1 MITLY
6 SKDIHCNNCTNRII
20 KAFSKENIKAEVSLE
35 NKTIK
40 VNQED
45 KQAAI
50 ELLDDL
56 GFSSQEK

>member
-35 NKTIK
+35 NKTII
-40 VNQED
+40 VDEAD
-45 KQAAI
+45 KKASI

-56 GFSSQEK
+56 GFSSEEK